1 MTLNQIRS
9 LSYLQDEDIT
19 VTINFTHGVFRAYQY
34 MNPSLCH
41 GHLLSFS
48 RLVCENIRFSSPGF
62 EPGPHWR
69 EASAL
74 TVRDPYSPFSIFY
87 FLLFII
93 FKLSSHDLGICFA
106 KCNTS
111 CISFA
116 LGESSFNLESSL
128 S

>member
-19 VTINFTHGVFRAYQY
+19 VTIN
-34 MNPSLCH
+34 
-41 GHLLSFS
+41 SFF
-48 RLVCENIRFSSPGF
+48 RLVCENIRSSSPGF

-74 TVRDPYSPFSIFY
+74 TVCDPYSPFSIFY

-106 KCNTS
+106 KCDTS

-116 LGESSFNLESSL
+116 LGESSFNPESSL